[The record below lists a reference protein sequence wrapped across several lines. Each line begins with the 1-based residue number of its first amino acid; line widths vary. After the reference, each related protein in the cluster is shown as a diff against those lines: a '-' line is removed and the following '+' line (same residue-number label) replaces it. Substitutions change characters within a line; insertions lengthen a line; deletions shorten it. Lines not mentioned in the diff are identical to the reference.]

1 MNAFTMCDHVEILDN
16 GEYICSECGLVLG
29 QEYVSVSTPTSS
41 PRISPQNYN
50 VYLNVCNILEKL
62 YLNNTLYAIQ
72 VCESMNKY
80 LSRCKHKE
88 ELKIG
93 AGIFYTLSENNVS
106 YQISKIARIV
116 CLDKYDYKKFYKL
129 IQYFPQTNTLHNDE
143 SQLVNLLL
151 SNFPKKDI
159 ENITEKIQKLKCEYC
174 SYSPITQIAGISYLY
189 FKHCKNDKK
198 PLKSICDLF
207 LISPNSVYLYLKH
220 SCVKNW
226 ILE

>member
-1 MNAFTMCDHVEILDN
+1 MCNHVEILDN

-29 QEYVSVSTPTSS
+29 QEYVSVSTPASS
-41 PRISPQNYN
+41 LIIPSQKYD

-62 YLNNTLYAIQ
+62 YLNNAFYAVQ

-93 AGIFYTLSENNVS
+93 AGIFYTLSKNDIP

-116 CLDKYDYKKFYKL
+116 CLDKCDYKIFYKL
-129 IQYFPQTNTLHNDE
+129 IQHFPQKNTLHNDE

-151 SNFPKKDI
+151 SNLPKKDI
-159 ENITEKIQKLKCEYC
+159 ENITKKIQKLKCEYC

-189 FKHCKNDKK
+189 FKYCKNDKK
-198 PLKSICDLF
+198 PLKSIYDSF
-207 LISPNSVYLYLKH
+207 LISPNSVYLHINH